1 MNGYS
6 TSIGTIDRNR
16 VANLMRSTVTGIS
29 ARSRKATSA
38 SEKRPSRASASA
50 SPAKIT
56 ISRSITCSG

>member
-16 VANLMRSTVTGIS
+16 VANLMRSTVIGIS

-38 SEKRPSRASASA
+38 SEKLPSRASASA
-50 SPAKIT
+50 SPA
-56 ISRSITCSG
+56 